1 MGNNLLLYIANYI
14 SAELDEMARHAPSV
28 ARKFAKDTGP
38 SEAQVDEWVT
48 NAVSA
53 FEREAR

>member
-14 SAELDEMARHAPSV
+14 SADWDEMARHG
-28 ARKFAKDTGP
+28 DTGL

-48 NAVSA
+48 NAVIA